1 MDLQEDARFQQLGV
15 TLLSIS
21 PDSTNDWAEQ
31 AEEFA
36 ITTPTLSDADNRV
49 ASRYDVLQWAA
60 ATGEPGHTFI
70 LVDEHGTVRWI
81 RDYGAPQNGG
91 LMYVAPDQLLPEI
104 QARLGDGG

>member
-1 MDLQEDARFQQLGV
+1 VDLQEDTRFQKLGV

-21 PDSTNDWAEQ
+21 PDSTTDWAEQ
-31 AEEFA
+31 SEELG

-49 ASRYDVLQWAA
+49 AARYDVLQWAA

-70 LVDEHGTVRWI
+70 LVDEEGTVRWI

-91 LMYVAPDQLLPEI
+91 LMYVPPEQLVPEI
-104 QARLGDGG
+104 ADHLGD